1 MHNHTRR
8 HLAHPR
14 PFGPHVQ
21 HTGDVKGE
29 PLWRSF
35 ASATLPP
42 VVGRAPALLASPRS
56 HTFGRIAH
64 DPTPYTPHSG
74 SDSESPGRRR
84 RVPGPD
90 EYDMNGRRRRVAL
103 AAGRGRGDGQGAATA
118 SGPSAD
124 VEHLVGT
131 RQPSPPSAGAPKQV
145 DSECGMMYL
154 LCAPLDC
161 IVRVLTLLGRV
172 RVCTVPPPPPPRNPL
187 YVFRTTGA
195 YVPSAWGSKRQPC
208 RCRCRCKWR

>member
-1 MHNHTRR
+1 MHNHARR
-8 HLAHPR
+8 HHAQPPR

-21 HTGDVKGE
+21 RTGDVKGE

-103 AAGRGRGDGQGAATA
+103 AAGRGRGDGH
-118 SGPSAD
+118 SAD
-124 VEHLVGT
+124 VEIPVGT

-145 DSECGMMYL
+145 DSECGMMCL
-154 LCAPLDC
+154 LCAPSGC
-161 IVRVLTLLGRV
+161 IVRGLTLLGRV
-172 RVCTVPPPPPPRNPL
+172 RVCTVPPPPNPRMF
-187 YVFRTTGA
+187 VGA
-195 YVPSAWGSKRQPC
+195 SVPSAWGSKRQPC
-208 RCRCRCKWR
+208 RCGCRCRCRCRCKWR